1 MNKNESKYFYTA
13 RLMNQALLALLE
25 KKDIDFISI
34 TEITKKAGVNRSTFY
49 LHYDNI
55 YELLEETIEN
65 LNKEFINSFPVQIP
79 YEIKSKEDA
88 FLITEEQLI
97 PYLDFCKRN
106 KRILKL
112 AHQKPHLFQSER
124 VYRKMYDGILYPA
137 IAQFLEDETQRIYNL
152 EFFTQGVAGIIH
164 KWIEL
169 DCNLNI
175 DSLIKIIKDCVGYNH
190 FTTVK

>member
-34 TEITKKAGVNRSTFY
+34 TEITQKEGVNRSTFY

-65 LNKEFINSFPVQIP
+65 LNKEFINSFPVKTP

-124 VYRKMYDGILYPA
+124 AYRKMYDSIFYPA
-137 IAQFLEDETQRIYNL
+137 IAQFLEDKTQRIYNL
-152 EFFTQGVAGIIH
+152 EFFTQGVAGIVR

-169 DCNLNI
+169 DCITEI
-175 DSLIKIIKDCVGYNH
+175 DDLIKIIKACVGYNNA
-190 FTTVK
+190 